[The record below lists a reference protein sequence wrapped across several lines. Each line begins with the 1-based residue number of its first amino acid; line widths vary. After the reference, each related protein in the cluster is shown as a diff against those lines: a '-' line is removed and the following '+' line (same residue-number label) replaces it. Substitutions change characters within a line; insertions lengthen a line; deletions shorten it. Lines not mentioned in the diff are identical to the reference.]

1 MKKHQKLET
10 WIRKELTHY
19 CELLNLQGYELWG
32 VSPGDDDSIM
42 SIMTKYPY
50 KTYKIIYHRE
60 AVEYFEKKDYD
71 KLKSTIV
78 HELVHIMLSE
88 FACKAE
94 ERFTSRR
101 ELIQAEEQ
109 AVDHISIVL
118 RKFM

>member
-1 MKKHQKLET
+1 M

-32 VSPGDDDSIM
+32 VLPDDGDSIM

-50 KTYKIIYHRE
+50 KTYRILYHRE
-60 AVEYFEKKDYD
+60 AVELFEKKEYD

-78 HELVHIMLSE
+78 HELVHIMLME
-88 FACKAE
+88 FAYKSE

-101 ELIQAEEQ
+101 ELVQAEEE